1 MFFLHLF
8 IFFNFSSSLLLHLN
22 CQSSAVLSRVQTI
35 NAPKRGTAECFMH
48 LIEFVIY
55 LFSYSFKKLSPVHDS
70 LFVNSRA
77 SGPPASLICCLP
89 LLFVFSAEGLFVVA
103 SAAEA
108 IFGTCE
114 SLEQNGRNRTPPAP
128 RPPCSADDAE
138 CAVGWMESA
147 SFLCFSQAAGGGTPD
162 VGAPLPDSKTES
174 THSLQFDT
182 TKAKSSSATCLC
194 NISVFSSVTKFY
206 NSIKNPQPP
215 HPRSPLL

>member
-1 MFFLHLF
+1 
-8 IFFNFSSSLLLHLN
+8 
-22 CQSSAVLSRVQTI
+22 
-35 NAPKRGTAECFMH
+35 MH

-55 LFSYSFKKLSPVHDS
+55 LFSYSFQKLSPVHDS

-114 SLEQNGRNRTPPAP
+114 SLEQNGWNRTSPLVLRTTRNALL
-128 RPPCSADDAE
+128 D
-138 CAVGWMESA
+138 GWMESA
-147 SFLCFSQAAGGGTPD
+147 SFFCFSQAAGGGTPD
-162 VGAPLPDSKTES
+162 VDAPLPDSKTES

-206 NSIKNPQPP
+206 NSIKDPP
-215 HPRSPLL
+215 IPPLVKIVFRVLSSNLKQS